1 MNIEDVREICMD
13 FNGVTEDIKWENNL
27 CFSVR
32 KKIFMLI
39 ALDMVPPSA
48 SFKVS
53 AEDFE
58 ELVTRDGFMPAPYF
72 ARYKWVLVE
81 DIRRMSRAEWEYY
94 ARQSYQL
101 VASQLPVKTQ
111 KHLGIYDE

>member
-1 MNIEDVREICMD
+1 MNIEDLRQICMG

-27 CFSVR
+27 CFSVG
-32 KKIFMLI
+32 KKLFMLI
-39 ALDMVPPSA
+39 ALDTVPPSA
-48 SFKVS
+48 SFKVTD
-53 AEDFE
+53 EDFE
-58 ELVTRDGFMPAPYF
+58 ELVTRDGIVPAPYF
-72 ARYKWVLVE
+72 ARNKWVLIE
-81 DIRRMSRAEWEYY
+81 DIGRMSRAEWEFY